1 MNLYDWVQIFF
12 YLVVLLLI
20 LFPLGMYMQYVI
32 EEREIPFFRFF
43 SSLERKIYI
52 LTGTDPKREMS
63 AGEYMGSVLGFNLVC
78 FIILY
83 LILVL
88 QGYLGLNPGNFRG
101 LSWDLAFNTAVSFT
115 TNTNWQAYSGES
127 TLSSFSQMAGLGVQ
141 NFTSAATGMAVF
153 FALTRAL
160 SRTNSS
166 VIGNF
171 WFDLIR
177 SILYILLP
185 LSIIISTFLILQ
197 GTVQSFSNPVEA
209 VTLEGGRQMIPL
221 GPAASQIAIKQ
232 LGTNGGGFFGVNSAH
247 PFENPTPFSN
257 FIQSISI
264 LILPASMIWTY
275 GLMLN
280 FRKHALVILSVVF
293 SFFLVSLAV
302 SLYFEYLPNTLF
314 GLGSGLNMEGKE
326 VRFGTVSS
334 VIWSSVTT
342 LASNGSVNAMHDS
355 FQPLSGGAA
364 LFNILLGEVIFGGV
378 GSGMYGMVL
387 FIVLTVFIAG
397 LMVGRTPEYL
407 GKKIEAME
415 ITYASAG
422 ILIPGAVL
430 LAFSGLSSVVQ
441 AGLSS
446 VSNSGPHGLSEI
458 LYAFASAANNNGSA
472 FAGLNVNTPYYN
484 ILLGLS
490 MIAGR
495 YGVIIPA
502 LALAGSM
509 AAKKKIS
516 QSSGTFPTDG
526 VLFGILLSFVIFVI
540 GALTFFPALLLGPVG
555 EHLLLNQGRVF

>member
-1 MNLYDWVQIFF
+1 MNLYDWVQILF
-12 YLVVLLLI
+12 YIIVLLLI
-20 LFPLGMYMQYVI
+20 LFPLGMYIQFVI
-32 EEREIPFFRFF
+32 EEREIPFFRFLSF
-43 SSLERKIYI
+43 AERKIYLLI
-52 LTGTDPKREMS
+52 GTDPKREMS
-63 AGEYMGSVLGFNLVC
+63 GKEYAGSVIGFNLVC

-83 LILVL
+83 LILFF
-88 QGYLGLNPGNFRG
+88 QEYLGLNPGKFKG

-127 TLSSFSQMAGLGVQ
+127 AMSYFSQMAGLGVQ

-153 FALTRAL
+153 FALTRGL

-185 LSIIISTFLILQ
+185 LSIIVSIFLILQ
-197 GTVQSFSNPVEA
+197 GTVQSFSGPVELT
-209 VTLEGGRQMIPL
+209 TLEGNSQMIPL

-257 FIQSISI
+257 LIQSISI
-264 LILPASMIWTY
+264 LILPAALIWTY

-280 FRKHALVILSVVF
+280 FRKHSIVILSVVF
-293 SFFLVSLAV
+293 AFFLVSLGV
-302 SLYFEYLPNTLF
+302 SMYFEYLPNHLH
-314 GLGSGLNMEGKE
+314 GSASGLNMEGKE

-334 VIWSSVTT
+334 MLWSTVTT
-342 LASNGSVNAMHDS
+342 LASNGSVNSMHDS

-378 GSGMYGMVL
+378 GSGMYGMIL
-387 FIVLTVFIAG
+387 FIILTVFIAG

-407 GKKIEAME
+407 GKKIEARE

-430 LAFSGLSSVVQ
+430 LAFSGLSFVVQ

-484 ILLGLS
+484 VLLGFS

-509 AAKKKIS
+509 AAKKRIS

-526 VLFGILLSFVIFVI
+526 ILFGILLCFVIFVI
-540 GALTFFPALLLGPVG
+540 GALTFFPALLLGPIG
-555 EHLLLNQGRVF
+555 EHLLLNQGRTF